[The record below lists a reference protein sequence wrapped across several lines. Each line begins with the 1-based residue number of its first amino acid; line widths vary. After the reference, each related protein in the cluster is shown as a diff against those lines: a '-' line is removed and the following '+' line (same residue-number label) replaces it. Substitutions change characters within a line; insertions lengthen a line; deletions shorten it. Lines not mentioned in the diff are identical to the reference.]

1 MKKLLV
7 KSLVLLAPLALIA
20 GGSASAQT
28 ITFDDIAIDSIG
40 AIYDG
45 YAGFNWDNFGYI
57 KNTYHPGSGY
67 DNGVV
72 SGEYAGYNLNA
83 YVATMEDVAFM
94 FTGAYFTAAWN
105 TDLNIRIDGYDN
117 NNSIIN
123 TATIVVDYD
132 APTLFMARWTNLY
145 KLSFTSWGG
154 TGAVSG
160 GSGAHFAV
168 DNLTVNQCQMDPITP
183 VPEPATMLLFGTG
196 LAGLAAVA
204 RRRKTQA

>member
-28 ITFDDIAIDSIG
+28 ITFDDIATDSIG
-40 AIYDG
+40 AIHDG

-72 SGEYAGYNLNA
+72 SGEYAGYNEFA
-83 YVATMEDVAFM
+83 YVATMEDYAFQ

-105 TDLNIRIDGYDN
+105 NDLIIKIDGYDAHN
-117 NNSIIN
+117 NIIE
-123 TATIVVDYD
+123 TATIVVDYT
-132 APTLFMARWTNLY
+132 APTLFEARWANLFR
-145 KLSFTSWGG
+145 LSFTSSGG
-154 TGAVSG
+154 TDAGLG
-160 GSGAHFAV
+160 GSGLHFAV